1 VSRGDWIISRF
12 ARKYPK
18 QSRRVEIVEIV
29 AAFAR
34 RSRLNSISEIAIL
47 SCATDGS
54 PIFND
59 AKIVA
64 LSTVHNR
71 SRIPYARHLD
81 VYLRSPRSPSRSGQV
96 SGRVASA
103 INEKQRDK
111 EWKSRGKRCEIS
123 EKRFLEFPDN
133 KNDRNLKK
141 YYYKKYKILMS
152 CVLENMTIKD
162 IKRLFS
168 LRIFSIFT
176 DALLHEATKKCAFYL

>member
-1 VSRGDWIISRF
+1 MLLRIREFRKSFSNICVVTSRIYIRYSLSYKSGCTFCECFFPLRRF
-12 ARKYPK
+12 VWRNAKKTRHKACQEAIELYQDLHENSTK

-64 LSTVHNR
+64 PSTVHNR
-71 SRIPYARHLD
+71 SRIAYARHLD

-96 SGRVASA
+96 SGRV
-103 INEKQRDK
+103 
-111 EWKSRGKRCEIS
+111 CE
-123 EKRFLEFPDN
+123 
-133 KNDRNLKK
+133 
-141 YYYKKYKILMS
+141 
-152 CVLENMTIKD
+152 C
-162 IKRLFS
+162 
-168 LRIFSIFT
+168 
-176 DALLHEATKKCAFYL
+176 H